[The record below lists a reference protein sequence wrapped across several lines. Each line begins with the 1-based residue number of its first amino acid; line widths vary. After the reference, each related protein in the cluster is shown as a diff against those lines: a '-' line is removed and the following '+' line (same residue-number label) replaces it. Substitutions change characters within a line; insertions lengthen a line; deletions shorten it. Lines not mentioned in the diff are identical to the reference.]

1 MARDNNFGKQDQYTI
16 KDSAPTAFAKSD
28 TREDKLSAST
38 PVRQGVQDPSRGLSI
53 SGQGKPAHTSSN
65 RDTAT
70 ALNQQHTFKALPSSG
85 LVIAGKSSTAQQ
97 SKPKDKPH
105 RQQKQQHNG
114 TARKRANSS
123 ASLEIVG
130 AAPQPKPRHQRQHQ
144 PASTK
149 AANIGCG
156 VSISGTAQPAP
167 ASKLDANLP
176 LTHVQQEAGDGADAK
191 RLKISGERK
200 KRSLFG
206 YRMESMLMHN
216 AVSNNNHSISSH
228 EPQGQPRAADNVKT
242 VVMDVNS
249 PVAMQTTPTQCHVG
263 LASTAPTNDSS
274 GRELKIARGATS
286 KPGTMREDAG
296 HGSNIDAAPFSLRIA
311 NSSA

>member
-1 MARDNNFGKQDQYTI
+1 DNNFGKQDQYTI
-16 KDSAPTAFAKSD
+16 KDSAPTAFAKSNA
-28 TREDKLSAST
+28 RKDKLSVPT

-53 SGQGKPAHTSSN
+53 SGQGKSAQTCSN

-70 ALNQQHTFKALPSSG
+70 ALNQQHTFRAPPSSG
-85 LVIAGKSSTAQQ
+85 LVIAGKSSTTKQ
-97 SKPKDKPH
+97 SKPKDKPY

-130 AAPQPKPRHQRQHQ
+130 AAPQPKSRHQRQHQ

-149 AANIGCG
+149 AANIGSE

-176 LTHVQQEAGDGADAK
+176 PTHVQQEAGNGADAK

-216 AVSNNNHSISSH
+216 AVSSNNHSASSH
-228 EPQGQPRAADNVKT
+228 EPQGQPRAADNVKA
-242 VVMDVNS
+242 VAMDVNS
-249 PVAMQTTPTQCHVG
+249 PVVMQTTPTQCPVG

-274 GRELKIARGATS
+274 
-286 KPGTMREDAG
+286 
-296 HGSNIDAAPFSLRIA
+296 
-311 NSSA
+311 